1 MADYVVS
8 SWDEF
13 LQYNSSGNNIK
24 FANPHEENGEIV
36 LSGTGTQ
43 ADPYIVSTYEEM
55 LFATGALY
63 IHQVKLIDREAKK
76 YRYGDVYCIYDD
88 SLTTIDFNNE
98 QSMPSGGYT
107 SSLDIVAQVDFNG
120 WTLFNMAVNGAGI
133 HFQSNTC
140 KNVRLLNFLVSSYQS
155 NPILNLDYGAIN
167 SIFDMV
173 VINNSSYTLTLFN
186 TNQSE
191 SQSIRQ
197 SSLNI
202 KTTVNSGEVALRGM
216 LTDSIVNFDVQSNIS
231 MGACDFTRTLCT
243 GKISTQ
249 SSSLFSWGDD
259 VYNSIFDVTCSNG
272 QPAKAS
278 WVLSSSFFNKEK
290 CSETNM
296 TADNLYG
303 ATTEQLKSA
312 QWLYDRG
319 FPIGVD

>member
-8 SWDEF
+8 TWDEF
-13 LQYNSSGNNIK
+13 LQYNSAENNIK

-36 LSGTGTQ
+36 ISGTGTQ

-140 KNVRLLNFLVSSYQS
+140 KNVRLLNFLVNSYQS

-167 SIFDMV
+167 SIIDMV
-173 VINNSSYTLTLFN
+173 VTNNTPNTLTLFK
-186 TNQSE
+186 TPQSE

-202 KTTVNSGEVALRGM
+202 KTTVNSGSVELRGM
-216 LTDSIVNFDVQSNIS
+216 LTDSIINFDVQSNIN
-231 MGACDFTRTLCT
+231 MNDCDFTRTLFT

-249 SSSLFSWGDD
+249 SSGLFTWGDD

-272 QPAKAS
+272 QPVKSS

-303 ATTEQLKSA
+303 ATTAQLKQA

>member
-1 MADYVVS
+1 MAEYVVS

-13 LQYNSSGNNIK
+13 LQHNTSGDTVK
-24 FANPHEENGEIV
+24 FANPHEVNGEII
-36 LSGTGTQ
+36 LNGTGTQ

-55 LFATGALY
+55 LSATGALY

-76 YRYGDVYCIYDD
+76 YKYGDVYCIYDD

-133 HFQSNTC
+133 DFQSGTC
-140 KNVRLLNFLVSSYQS
+140 KNVRLLNFLVNSYH
-155 NPILNLDYGAIN
+155 NNAILDFNYGAIN
-167 SIFDMV
+167 SIIDMV
-173 VINNSSYTLTLFN
+173 VTNNTSYTLQLFN

-216 LTDSIVNFDVQSNIS
+216 LTDSIINFDVQSNIS

-243 GKISTQ
+243 GKISTR
-249 SSSLFSWGDD
+249 SSRLFSCGGD

-272 QPAKAS
+272 QPTKSS

-296 TADNLYG
+296 TANNLYG
-303 ATTEQLKSA
+303 ATTAQLKQA